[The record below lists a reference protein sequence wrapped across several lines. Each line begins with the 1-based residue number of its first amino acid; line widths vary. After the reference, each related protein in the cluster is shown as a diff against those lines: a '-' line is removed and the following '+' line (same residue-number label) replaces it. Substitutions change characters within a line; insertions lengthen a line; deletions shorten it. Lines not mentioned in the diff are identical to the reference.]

1 MTPRAA
7 IAFLLSFGAALGST
21 SLTVAAMPADMA
33 MPMSAPASAIAMAG
47 PPTSLSEWARGAML
61 FQGLAKVHRSITTT
75 SPEAQRYFDQGMAL
89 MWGFNHDE
97 AARSFA
103 KAAEIDPRCA
113 ACFWGLSLTVGPN
126 YNLPFLTAERAKVAF
141 EAVRRAEAEAAHASP
156 VEQALI
162 AALAKRYPSPG
173 ALDSDGLA
181 SPLTGYADA
190 MREVARRF
198 PDDLDVQTLYAESL
212 MNLHAWKLW
221 TPQGAPA
228 PGTLEIVQT
237 LKSVLARDP
246 DHVGAN
252 HYLIHA
258 LEGSPHPEEALE
270 SARRLATLAPAEGHL
285 VHMPAHI
292 LERVGRY
299 EDAAEA
305 NRRGAKADLVYAGL
319 THAPDYYAVM
329 YTAHNYQFLAYSAAM
344 EGRRA
349 ETLDAADRSRAVVTN
364 AMLQQMPGLDW
375 YVSEAYA
382 ARVRFGLWD
391 QLLAMPAPDPKIPGL
406 EGGYLYSRAMAQA
419 ATGKLAEARATL
431 AALIAFVGALP
442 ADTGAGQN
450 TLKDVLAIAIP
461 TIEARIA
468 RAEHRPADEIAHLRA
483 AVTAE
488 DHLAY
493 DEPWNWFV
501 STRQVLGEALL
512 RNGASAEAE
521 AVYRQDLKTNPGN
534 GWALKGLAAALAAQG
549 KASEAAKAD
558 GEFRVAWSRADGPV
572 EASAY

>member
-1 MTPRAA
+1 MSGPCLAA
-7 IAFLLSFGAALGST
+7 
-21 SLTVAAMPADMA
+21 AAMPADMA
-33 MPMSAPASAIAMAG
+33 MPMPMAAPTSAPAMAG
-47 PPTSLSEWARGAML
+47 PPTSLAEWARGAML
-61 FQGLAKVHRSITTT
+61 FQGLAKVHRPITTP

-103 KAAEIDPRCA
+103 KAAEIDPHCA

-126 YNLPFLTAERAKVAF
+126 YNLPFLTAQRAKVAF
-141 EAVRRAEAEAAHASP
+141 EAVQRAKAEAAHASP

-162 AALAKRYPSPG
+162 EALAKRYPSPS
-173 ALDSDGLA
+173 ALDPDSL
-181 SPLTGYADA
+181 PPVLTDYAGA

-221 TPQGAPA
+221 TPEGAPA
-228 PGTLEIVQT
+228 PGTVEIVQT

-246 DHVGAN
+246 GHVGAN

-270 SARRLATLAPAEGHL
+270 AARRLADIAPAEGHL

-292 LERVGRY
+292 LQRVGRY

-319 THAPDYYAVM
+319 THAPDYYTVM

-349 ETLDAADRSRAVVTN
+349 ETLDAADKSRAVVTN

-406 EGGYLYSRAMAQA
+406 MGGYLYGRAMAQA
-419 ATGKLAEARATL
+419 ATGKTAEAKATL
-431 AALIAFVGALP
+431 ADLTAFAAGLP
-442 ADTGAGQN
+442 PDTAAGQN

-461 TIEARIA
+461 TAEARIA
-468 RAEHRPADEIAHLRA
+468 RSEHRPADEIAHLRA

-512 RNGASAEAE
+512 RTGAPAEAE

-534 GWALKGLAAALAAQG
+534 GWALKGLAMALAAEG
-549 KASEAAKAD
+549 RGSEAAQTEND
-558 GEFRVAWSRADGPV
+558 FRVAWSRADAPL
-572 EASAY
+572 EASAF

>member
-1 MTPRAA
+1 MTPRAL
-7 IAFLLSFGAALGST
+7 IGSLLGLTAALSGP
-21 SLTVAAMPADMA
+21 SLATADMA
-33 MPMSAPASAIAMAG
+33 MPMPMSAPTSATPMAG
-47 PPTSLSEWARGAML
+47 PPTSLAEWAHGAML
-61 FQGLAKVHRSITTT
+61 FQGLAKVHRTVTTT
-75 SPEAQRYFDQGMAL
+75 SPVAQRYFDQGMAL

-103 KAAEIDPRCA
+103 KAAEVDPRCA

-141 EAVRRAEAEAAHASP
+141 EAVQRAKAEATHASP

-162 AALAKRYPSPG
+162 AALAKRYPGPS

-181 SPLTGYADA
+181 PPLTGYADA

-198 PDDLDVQTLYAESL
+198 PDDLDIQTLYAESL

-228 PGTLEIVQT
+228 PGTVEIVQT

-246 DHVGAN
+246 NHVGAN

-258 LEGSPHPEEALE
+258 LEGSPHPEEALD

-305 NRRGAKADLVYAGL
+305 NRRGAKADLVYASL

-349 ETLDAADRSRAVVTN
+349 ETLDAADKSRAVVTN

-406 EGGYLYSRAMAQA
+406 EGGYLYGRAMAQA
-419 ATGKLAEARATL
+419 ATGRLEEARATL
-431 AALIAFVGALP
+431 ATLTAFAAALP

-450 TLKDVLAIAIP
+450 MLKDVLAIAIP
-461 TIEARIA
+461 TVEARIA

-483 AVTAE
+483 AVMAE

-512 RNGASAEAE
+512 RNGAPAEAE

-534 GWALKGLAAALAAQG
+534 GWALKGLTSALVAQGRAAEAAQ
-549 KASEAAKAD
+549 AEND
-558 GEFRVAWSRADGPV
+558 FRVAWSRADAPV
-572 EASAY
+572 TASAF